1 MDRDNPPRRN
11 GNSKK
16 NEVVIT
22 GGRTQRID
30 FEKDVNKT
38 TILPAG
44 ASVGRRGRGAGWYCE
59 ACNET
64 YKDSLS
70 WLDHLNSTQHLRKT
84 RTVIIEKRATLEE
97 VKERME
103 YWRRQLLEPEKGS
116 EEYSLKERV
125 ERYHQELE
133 AKKLRRKQK
142 KVNKEKNSPRL
153 VGENTE
159 LAAIM
164 GISSFGSTNL

>member
-1 MDRDNPPRRN
+1 
-11 GNSKK
+11 
-16 NEVVIT
+16 
-22 GGRTQRID
+22 
-30 FEKDVNKT
+30 
-38 TILPAG
+38 
-44 ASVGRRGRGAGWYCE
+44 
-59 ACNET
+59 
-64 YKDSLS
+64 
-70 WLDHLNSTQHLRKT
+70 
-84 RTVIIEKRATLEE
+84 
-97 VKERME
+97 ME

>member
-1 MDRDNPPRRN
+1 MDRYNPPRRN

-38 TILPAG
+38 TILPRW
-44 ASVGRRGRGAGWYCE
+44 SFGRPKRPWSC
-59 ACNET
+59 
-64 YKDSLS
+64 
-70 WLDHLNSTQHLRKT
+70 TQHLRKT